1 MSRIFISYR
10 RTDTAGHAQ
19 NLHDRLCRWF
29 DPQREL
35 FFDASNI
42 ESGTVF
48 PQVIRLAL
56 DEACVVLVLIGPGWL
71 EELNR
76 RSALQE
82 VDFVRQEIAVAL
94 ARQRNGQALVIPV
107 LLGDATMFGADALDA
122 RLRDELAGL
131 CALDVHAF
139 HWHGK
144 QADWDAK
151 FVQLRQRIASRAD
164 APRERYRALA
174 GQPQPW
180 HLPPQPLSPHFHDP
194 NELLAPL
201 HHQLQAGQA
210 TALVGGRAGAALH
223 GMGGIGKTQLA
234 LAYSHRFR
242 EVYAGVWWLRAE
254 TLDGLQQDAQA
265 ACAAVGLQL
274 QPGDD
279 AALKFKGWLEAQRHA
294 PGWLLVWD
302 NAENPALLTR
312 YLPSAGPHAVL
323 ITSRSGNWRK
333 WAAPLELEAWQ
344 PAQGAD
350 FLQHRLGLSDE
361 RTEAEA
367 LSADLGGLPL
377 ALDMAAAYIEQHGL
391 SVADYRQR
399 WQRARQR
406 LLSYAPEDGS
416 YPHSVAAALSLAW
429 DKLSPAAR
437 QLLAL
442 LAQAAPEPVA
452 ERWLRQGA
460 EFMPPELAQAV
471 ADDLD
476 WDEVMAELLRHAL
489 AKRADLP
496 SLLRPWWADE
506 VVTDKTP
513 KEKVVSLH
521 RLTQQ
526 VVALQPMS
534 EADMGECWSQILDE
548 VCPGDAQNPKH
559 WHELGALLPHAVAQ
573 VDTGALAAAWPEDRC
588 QRETW
593 VMDRCASAL
602 EAQGTY
608 TLAKLHFK
616 RNLELR
622 QQRLGEEHPDTLTS
636 MNNLANTLKAQGDH
650 AGARRLEESVL
661 EVSRRVLGEE
671 HPDTLSSMG
680 NLALTLWNQG
690 DHAGARRLFESVLE
704 VSQRVLG
711 EEHPDTLTSMNN
723 LASTLWNQ
731 GDHAGARRLFESVLE
746 VSRRVLGEEHPDT
759 LSSMNNLASTLEAQ
773 GDHAGARRLF
783 ESVLEVSRRV
793 LGEDHPATL
802 TSMNNLAHTLW
813 AQEEQPAA
821 IALLKQAAAGFA
833 TALGPEHPNTKTV
846 QRTLNSWQSQIRP
859 NELPH

>member
-48 PQVIRLAL
+48 PQVIRQAL

-71 EELNR
+71 AELNR
-76 RSALQE
+76 RSALPE
-82 VDFVRQEIAVAL
+82 VDFVRQEVTTAL

-164 APRERYRALA
+164 APRERYRAFE

-302 NAENPALLTR
+302 NAEDPALLTR

-406 LLSYAPEDGS
+406 LLTYAPEDGS

-437 QLLAL
+437 QLLVL
-442 LAQAAPEPVA
+442 LGQAAPEPVA
-452 ERWLRQGA
+452 ERWLINGA
-460 EFMPPELAQAV
+460 KFLPPELAQAV
-471 ADDLD
+471 ADELD
-476 WDEVMAELLRHAL
+476 WDEVVAELLRHAL
-489 AKRADLP
+489 VRRGELL
-496 SLLRPWWADE
+496 SLISSDNTA
-506 VVTDKTP
+506 
-513 KEKVVSLH
+513 KEKVLSLH
-521 RLTQQ
+521 RLTKQ
-526 VVALQPMS
+526 VVALQDVA
-534 EADMGECWSQILDE
+534 ELDAVACWSE
-548 VCPGDAQNPKH
+548 VLYAACPEDAQHPKH
-559 WHELGALLPHAVAQ
+559 WRELEALLPHAVEQ
-573 VDTGALAAAWPEDRC
+573 VEAGVLFSKEWPDERC
-588 QRETW
+588 LRDTW

-602 EAQGTY
+602 AAKGAYALAAQ
-608 TLAKLHFK
+608 HFK
-616 RNLELR
+616 RNLDIR
-622 QQRLGEEHPDTLTS
+622 KKRLGEDHLDTLTS
-636 MNNLANTLKAQGDH
+636 MNNLANTLRSRGDH

-661 EVSRRVLGEE
+661 EVRWSVLGGE
-671 HPDTLSSMG
+671 HPYTLSSMN
-680 NLALTLWNQG
+680 NLANTLWNQG
-690 DHAGARRLFESVLE
+690 DHAGARRLCESVLE
-704 VSQRVLG
+704 VRLKVLG
-711 EEHPDTLTSMNN
+711 KEHPDTLTSMNN
-723 LASTLWNQ
+723 LASTLWIQ
-731 GDHAGARRLFESVLE
+731 GDHAEARRLDESVLE
-746 VSRRVLGEEHPDT
+746 VRQRVLGEEHPDT
-759 LSSMNNLASTLEAQ
+759 LSSMNNLASTLWNQ
-773 GDHAGARRLF
+773 GDHTGARQLF
-783 ESVLEVSRRV
+783 DSTLEARQRV
-793 LGEDHPATL
+793 LGKEHSDTL
-802 TSMNNLAHTLW
+802 ITMNNLAHTLW
-813 AQEEQPAA
+813 AQKEQQAA
-821 IALLKQAAAGFA
+821 IALIEQAAAGFA
-833 TALGPEHPNTKTV
+833 TALGPEHPNAKTA
-846 QRTLNSWQSQIRP
+846 QQTLELWQSQL
-859 NELPH
+859 NSDETLS

>member
-10 RTDTAGHAQ
+10 RKDTGGHAQ

-29 DPQREL
+29 DPQHEL
-35 FFDASNI
+35 FFDADSI

-48 PQVIRLAL
+48 PQVIRQAL

-76 RSALQE
+76 RSALHE
-82 VDFVRQEIAVAL
+82 VDFVRQEVATAL
-94 ARQRNGQALVIPV
+94 ARQQNGQALVIPV
-107 LLGDATMFGADALDA
+107 LLGDAVPVRVADLAES
-122 RLRDELAGL
+122 LRDELAGL

-139 HWHGK
+139 HWNGK
-144 QADWDAK
+144 QADWEAK
-151 FVQLRQRIASRAD
+151 FAQLRQRIASRAD
-164 APRERYRALA
+164 APRERYRALKV
-174 GQPQPW
+174 QPQPW

-201 HHQLQAGQA
+201 HRQLQAGQP
-210 TALVGGRAGAALH
+210 TALVGGRTGAALH

-242 EVYAGVWWLRAE
+242 EAYAGVWWLRTE
-254 TLDGLQQDAQA
+254 TIDGLQQDAQA

-333 WAAPLELEAWQ
+333 WVAPLELEAWQ

-361 RTEAEA
+361 RAEAEA
-367 LSADLGGLPL
+367 LSADVGGLPL

-406 LLSYAPEDGS
+406 LLTYAPQDGS

-452 ERWLRQGA
+452 ERWLINGA
-460 EFMPPELAQAV
+460 KFLPPELAQAV
-471 ADDLD
+471 ADELD
-476 WDEVMAELLRHAL
+476 WDEVVAELLRHAL
-489 AKRADLP
+489 VKRGELP
-496 SLLRPWWADE
+496 SLRDSENP
-506 VVTDKTP
+506 P
-513 KEKVVSLH
+513 REKVLSLH
-521 RLTQQ
+521 RLTKQ
-526 VVALQPMS
+526 VVALRAV
-534 EADMGECWSQILDE
+534 EGLDAGACWSVVLYAA
-548 VCPGDAQNPKH
+548 CPRDSQHPKH
-559 WHELGALLPHAVAQ
+559 WREFEVLLPHAVGQ
-573 VDTGALAAAWPEDRC
+573 VEAGELSSAWKEERC
-588 QRETW
+588 QRDTW

-602 EAQGTY
+602 DAQGAY
-608 TLAKLHFK
+608 MLAEMHFK
-616 RNLELR
+616 RNLELL
-622 QQRLGEEHPDTLTS
+622 QQRLVEEHPSKLST
-636 MNNLANTLKAQGDH
+636 MNNLANTLIHRGDY
-650 AGARRLEESVL
+650 AAARDLFESVL
-661 EVSRRVLGEE
+661 KARQRIQGKE
-671 HPDTLSSMG
+671 HPDTLI
-680 NLALTLWNQG
+680 AI
-690 DHAGARRLFESVLE
+690 
-704 VSQRVLG
+704 
-711 EEHPDTLTSMNN
+711 NN
-723 LASTLWNQ
+723 LATTLRGH
-731 GDHAGARRLFESVLE
+731 GDHEQAKKLLES
-746 VSRRVLGEEHPDT
+746 G
-759 LSSMNNLASTLEAQ
+759 
-773 GDHAGARRLF
+773 
-783 ESVLEVSRRV
+783 LEVSRRV
-793 LGEDHPATL
+793 LGEDHPGTL
-802 TSMNNLAHTLW
+802 TLMGNLASTVSNQGDLARARSLEKSVLEIRQKVQGKEHPDTLTAMNNLANTSWKQGDHVEARSLFEIVLKVSQRALGEDHPGTLTAMSNLACTLW
-813 AQEEQPAA
+813 TQKEQPAA
-821 IALLKQAAAGFA
+821 IALMKQAATGYDSV
-833 TALGPEHPNTKTV
+833 LGPEHPDSKGA
-846 QRTLNSWQSQIRP
+846 QQTLLLWQSQIKPDETPR
-859 NELPH
+859 